1 MELPFVTLD
10 VFTRTRFR
18 GNPLA
23 VVTIPADG
31 PKPSQEQKQAVAR
44 EFNLSETVFVHEVAA
59 AADRDGHDDI
69 SSKQRRIDI
78 FITTAELPFAGHPT
92 IGAAISILAQGADVD
107 TLVTKA
113 GPIPIVPTTIRD
125 SHDSG
130 SHVVV
135 RADIPHNVHLH
146 ARRLRDVAPDHMPPS
161 HLSPVPA
168 IRQAEL
174 DAPVFSIV
182 KGMNFVL
189 VELPSLELLAQA
201 VPRGSG
207 FLADEHLLDPGW
219 REGFTGRYYF
229 VRTTATAAAVAATTA
244 TDKRAVVELR
254 TRMIENTLEDPAT
267 GSAACCLS
275 SYLSITENTAPDQ
288 ASQYQITQGVEMGKE
303 SNILVDVSVKDAKV
317 DSVALTGA
325 AVQVM
330 RGTITI

>member
-44 EFNLSETVFVHEVAA
+44 EFNLSETVFVHDVAA
-59 AADRDGHDDI
+59 TAADREGDAHDDI

-201 VPRGSG
+201 TPRGGG
-207 FLADEHLLDPGW
+207 FIALEHLLDPGW

-229 VRTTATAAAVAATTA
+229 VRAAAADAPTTA
-244 TDKRAVVELR
+244 TDKPPVIELR
-254 TRMIENTLEDPAT
+254 TRMVEDTLEDPAT

-288 ASQYQITQGVEMGKE
+288 AFQYQITQGVEMGKE

-317 DSVALTGA
+317 HSVALTGA